1 MRRGRSIALMLL
13 VAIASACGPSR
24 GVRLEPQGSPADQF
38 GGEPADSG
46 IRIVSAVFMAG
57 QPSSLA
63 AGRGVVWVSYA
74 GRSAA
79 GLQAFNPA
87 SGVASPVARFTPFS
101 TFAPIAMATTPG
113 VVWMLEKPLPTATEA
128 VPDARLLRLGTPAQ
142 PARSLRSPPFPPD
155 NLQAVAPYPRDTV
168 LAGGNDR
175 ALWLVSPAD
184 SGYTLVR
191 RDAITSGLRRF
202 AIQANGSP
210 AVAVTP
216 RRVFVLV
223 PVGRDTV
230 VIQTRDTSGKV
241 IAVSPAIRIPSFE
254 ASPLVA
260 CGDRIF
266 GWTHG
271 AHVRLFRI
279 NASGA
284 SLELLRESPAV
295 PQSRRRHR
303 ACARRRL
310 PSGLGGQRE
319 HQRRCALPDRRVLV
333 EGRGPDRHAL
343 HRRAALVEGGTVGR
357 GSTAL
362 RRPARSPAAVVIGA
376 WLRRLHEAAQE
387 SNLPS
392 AGPTAPC
399 GS

>member
-175 ALWLVSPAD
+175 ALWLVSPED

-191 RDAITSGLRRF
+191 RDAITSGLLRF

-230 VIQTRDTSGKV
+230 VIQTRDTSGKI
-241 IAVSPAIRIPSFE
+241 IAVSPAIRIPFFE

-266 GWTHG
+266 GWAHG
-271 AHVRLFRI
+271 AHLRLFRI
-279 NASGA
+279 NANGA
-284 SLELLRESPAV
+284 SLSYSGNLPPSPSPAGV
-295 PQSRRRHR
+295 TALALGAGCRAVWVASGSTNGGALSRIDT
-303 ACARRRL
+303 
-310 PSGLGGQRE
+310 SSWK
-319 HQRRCALPDRRVLV
+319 V
-333 EGRGPDRHAL
+333 EGQIDTPSIVAL
-343 HRRAALVEGGTVGR
+343 LWSKEGLWAADPLH
-357 GSTAL
+357 S
-362 RRPARSPAAVVIGA
+362 AVLHV
-376 WLRRLHEAAQE
+376 RLQQ
-387 SNLPS
+387 S
-392 AGPTAPC
+392 
-399 GS
+399 

>member
-87 SGVASPVARFTPFS
+87 SGVASPVARFTPFQPS
-101 TFAPIAMATTPG
+101 P
-113 VVWMLEKPLPTATEA
+113 
-128 VPDARLLRLGTPAQ
+128 RLRWPRRLGSSGCSRSRFRRPQRPFPMRACYAWATPAQ

-191 RDAITSGLRRF
+191 RDAVTSGLRRF

-210 AVAVTP
+210 GVAVTP

-230 VIQTRDTSGKV
+230 VIQTRDTSGKI

-284 SLELLRESPAV
+284 SLSYSGNLPPSPSPSSVTALALGAGCRAV
-295 PQSRRRHR
+295 WVASGSSNGGALSRID
-303 ACARRRL
+303 A
-310 PSGLGGQRE
+310 SS
-319 HQRRCALPDRRVLV
+319 V

-343 HRRAALVEGGTVGR
+343 HRCAALVEGGTVGR

-362 RRPARSPAAVVIGA
+362 RRPARSPAAVVIGG
-376 WLRRLHEAAQE
+376 RAAQ
-387 SNLPS
+387 P
-392 AGPTAPC
+392 PP
-399 GS
+399 

>member
-1 MRRGRSIALMLL
+1 MRRRRSIALLLL
-13 VAIASACGPSR
+13 VAIASACGPGR

-101 TFAPIAMATTPG
+101 SFAPIAMATTPG
-113 VVWMLEKPLPTATEA
+113 VVWMLEKPLPTPTEA
-128 VPDARLLRLGTPAQ
+128 VPDARLLHLGDPTQ

-155 NLQAVAPYPRDTV
+155 NLQPVAPPYPRDTV
-168 LAGGNDR
+168 LAGANDR

-191 RDAITSGLRRF
+191 RDAATSGLSRF
-202 AIQANGSP
+202 AIRTNESP
-210 AVAVTP
+210 GVAVTP

-230 VIQTRDTSGKV
+230 VIQTRDTNGQV
-241 IAVSPAIRIPSFE
+241 LAVSPARRIPSFV

-266 GWTHG
+266 GWTRG

-279 NASGA
+279 SASGG
-284 SLELLRESPAV
+284 SP
-295 PQSRRRHR
+295 SY
-303 ACARRRL
+303 
-310 PSGLGGQRE
+310 SG
-319 HQRRCALPDRRVLV
+319 
-333 EGRGPDRHAL
+333 
-343 HRRAALVEGGTVGR
+343 
-357 GSTAL
+357 
-362 RRPARSPAAVVIGA
+362 
-376 WLRRLHEAAQE
+376 
-387 SNLPS
+387 NLPS
-392 AGPTAPC
+392 SPSPSGVTALALGAGCRAVWVAN
-399 GS
+399 GSSNGGALSLIDASSWKVEGQIDTPSIVALLWSKEGLWAADPLHSAVLHVRLQQS